1 MVTKITLLEAHFD
14 RTDTEPSPDESE
26 ALSDGGKENLPER
39 THPADRSLGR
49 MLLDIGVLAFFL
61 VVGFVM
67 LRRDESDPA
76 EPIIIEDRSA
86 K

>member
-14 RTDTEPSPDESE
+14 RTDSERSPNGSE
-26 ALSDGGKENLPER
+26 ELSDGGKERLPEE
-39 THPADRSLGR
+39 THSADRSLGR

-61 VVGFVM
+61 AVGFAM

-76 EPIIIEDRSA
+76 EPIIIEDRSVE
-86 K
+86 